1 MFFGLLLV
9 IVGAVFLLE
18 NLGIV
23 SGDVWDLIWPL
34 IIMLFGISLLIKPLF
49 KPDRSNSKK

>member
-9 IVGAVFLLE
+9 VIGAVFLLQ

-23 SGDVWDLIWPL
+23 SGSVWNLIWPL
-34 IIMLFGISLLIKPLF
+34 IIMLFGISLLIKSLF